1 MKLIVDKAY
10 AKAYTHS
17 MTTISA
23 TAARANFYD
32 LIDQVSTSGKSIGIT
47 NKGETKAVLI
57 SQEELA
63 SWEAT
68 LDVMS
73 DPELVQA
80 IREGER
86 DIKAGRVVD
95 WEDVKK
101 ELGLEKYVSNKVIKS
116 SRKRSKKAR

>member
-1 MKLIVDKAY
+1 MNTV
-10 AKAYTHS
+10 
-17 MTTISA
+17 SA
-23 TAARANFYD
+23 TQARSNLYD
-32 LIDQVSTSGKSIGIT
+32 LIDEVATSGKMVGIT

-57 SQEELA
+57 SPEELA

-73 DPELVQA
+73 DPELVKG
-80 IREGER
+80 IKMGEA

-101 ELGLEKYVSNKVIKS
+101 ELGLDVSNKTIKS
-116 SRKRSKKAR
+116 RKKRS